1 MSEFATPTTD
11 PRWGADKRNIKAEQ
25 IAHILENLGCVKLEQ
40 SNVLDIGCGSGGIA
54 AHLAPRVESMTGMD
68 PEPWPRWAEWL
79 DAHPNLKFLQ
89 GSVESNNL
97 KPHSFDV
104 IICNQVYE
112 HVPDPQALIQLIARL
127 IKPEGIVYFAGPNLL
142 FPIEPHVFWP
152 FVHWIPR
159 ELAIKIMKAFRAKYI
174 DYLDAYSTHY
184 WKLKSWLS
192 PQFEIKNA
200 IPFLIRETHPA
211 IKDKKTLTS
220 HIPSSVLSILT
231 PLTPGFVFLLKPRKN
246 VMK

>member
-25 IAHILENLGCVKLEQ
+25 IAHILENLGRVKLEQ

-89 GSVESNNL
+89 GSVENNNL

-152 FVHWIPR
+152 IVHWLPR
-159 ELAIKIMKAFRAKYI
+159 PFAIRLMKMLGSKHSH
-174 DYLDAYSTHY
+174 DLDAYSTHY
-184 WKLKSWLS
+184 WQLTGWLARD
-192 PQFEIKNA
+192 FKVNNA
-200 IPFLIRETHPA
+200 LPVLV
-211 IKDKKTLTS
+211 KQV
-220 HIPSSVLSILT
+220 IPSLKGGLPYTMLRLIPAWLIWALT
-231 PLTPGFVFLLKPRKN
+231 PLSPGFVFVLRKTQ
-246 VMK
+246 